1 MGEIADYHLEVMQEQ
16 AWQAD
21 WSKEEQMS
29 EKTTNAKTQQIEV
42 KKVYR
47 NEKGP
52 WALVVTDLE
61 TGNEEKLRFWPTLK
75 GKNGSYNNPAQSAEE
90 GGRYLVSLFYQ
101 DGRAGYEG
109 EWMVKK
115 CEPLAT
121 RQDAQE
127 VFGKTSD
134 GSKPAPV
141 VTDRDKSIMYQSA
154 RKDAAVIEAAF
165 ITSMG
170 HDAWLKERGW
180 AAFKATTEDCY
191 RMVIDLANSGF
202 DPFSQD

>member
-1 MGEIADYHLEVMQEQ
+1 MSETTDHMEKYGMSNETSMDELLEER
-16 AWQAD
+16 
-21 WSKEEQMS
+21 MS

-52 WALVVTDLE
+52 WAMVVTDLE

-75 GKNGSYNNPAQSAEE
+75 GKNGNYNNPAQSAEE

-121 RQDAQE
+121 RQDAQD
-127 VFGKTSD
+127 VFNKTSD
-134 GSKPAPV
+134 GYKPA

-170 HDAWLKERGW
+170 HEAWLKERGW
-180 AAFKATTEDCY
+180 SAFKETTEDCY
-191 RMVIDLANSGF
+191 RMVIDLANAGF